1 MTPSIDSAR
10 SRLFSAIDSRTH
22 ELIATVA
29 ELVREPSVLGNEAGV
44 QQVVARH
51 LTDAGMRVESYDLP
65 GDTPQQSN
73 GGNSGVPFAGRPKE
87 GIPGRVALPLVDE
100 DLGVDHEHVC

>member
-10 SRLFSAIDSRTH
+10 SRLFSAIDSRTD

-51 LTDAGMRVESYDLP
+51 LTDAGMRVESTISRTTRRSSRTAATAAYPSPAARMCMATALARAA
-65 GDTPQQSN
+65 
-73 GGNSGVPFAGRPKE
+73 AGR
-87 GIPGRVALPLVDE
+87 
-100 DLGVDHEHVC
+100 